1 MKEVGCPPDSDIDGN
16 VVTRDCSLSQ
26 IQLQRCLVLSHEYL
40 RNHVNDTIDEGL
52 KKEQATLG
60 NKYSIAQDH
69 IMKNKTAEKKLMKK
83 VYGQESD
90 NYNGEALL
98 PKHFDS
104 LTKSEIQSYVYV
116 HTCRGCERNR
126 IC

>member
-1 MKEVGCPPDSDIDGN
+1 M
-16 VVTRDCSLSQ
+16 TL
-26 IQLQRCLVLSHEYL
+26 LL
-40 RNHVNDTIDEGL
+40 DEGL
-52 KKEQATLG
+52 KKEQATLD